1 MATENDPLNIAALQ
15 SDLAQAGATWTA
27 GPTALT
33 ALTPEQRRLMLGA
46 DPPDGDAGLDAL
58 EADSAAHAG
67 YALARADAPTKVD
80 LKDYCQPVRN
90 QGACGSCVSFGT
102 VAAMEGTARFDAKNA
117 GLAIDLSEAHLFYG
131 HAKAEGRTCSTGWW
145 PDKALTAVRDK
156 GIVDEACCPYTA
168 GDQTAVLC
176 ADASERLVHVTS
188 YKGTANVTE
197 MKEWLATKG
206 PMVGCF
212 NVYEDF
218 WAYRTG
224 VYRHQSG
231 DRVGGH
237 CILIT
242 GYDDNQRA
250 WLGKNSWGTGW
261 GESGFFRI
269 GYGEVGIDA
278 EMWGVEM
285 PEPESAA
292 WLKRRQVTGLW
303 AIAEERNAAAYLAG
317 VGWKR
322 VGGTSDGDFLAMFNA
337 LQSAR
342 ETKTQVDIRLID
354 DRIVEVYVF

>member
-1 MATENDPLNIAALQ
+1 MATDNDPLDIGALQ
-15 SDLAQAGATWTA
+15 AHLAQSGATWTA
-27 GPTALT
+27 GPTAMT
-33 ALTPEQRRLMLGA
+33 ALPPEQRLQMLGA
-46 DPPDGDAGLDAL
+46 DPPEGSGGLDAI
-58 EADSAAHAG
+58 EAAASAHAG
-67 YALARADAPTKVD
+67 YALTQADAPARVD

-90 QGACGSCVSFGT
+90 QGSCGSCVSFGT
-102 VAAMEGTARFDAKNA
+102 VAAMEGTARFGAKNT

-131 HAKAEGRTCSTGWW
+131 HAKAEGRNCGNGWW
-145 PDKALTAVRDK
+145 PNRALDAVRDK
-156 GIVDEACCPYTA
+156 GIVDESCCPYTA
-168 GDQTAVLC
+168 GDQSAILC
-176 ADASERLVHVTS
+176 ADASQRLVRITS
-188 YKGTANVTE
+188 YKGTTNVAE
-197 MKEWLATKG
+197 MKQWLATKG
-206 PMVGCF
+206 PMVGCLV
-212 NVYEDF
+212 VYEDF
-218 WAYRTG
+218 FAYRTG

-231 DRVGGH
+231 DQAGGH

-242 GYDDNQRA
+242 GYDDNERA

-285 PEPESAA
+285 PEPTSAV
-292 WLKRRQVTGLW
+292 WLKRRQVSGVW
-303 AIAEERNAAAYLAG
+303 AVAEERNAAVYLAG

-322 VGGTSDGDFLAMFNA
+322 VGGTSDGDFLAMFTA